1 MSMRKKKLIKESK
14 YFKQHDEIVNTHI
27 PRGLGANKSP
37 HIILKQWYHRIQK
50 NSIVMRAP
58 KEIKNCRNRQ
68 IIYEIESWGA
78 NVRFNEKNNNYT
90 LNVEGTKN
98 NKVFLLVRYKD
109 VMADP
114 KLSFFT
120 ETGGVVD
127 SETNMDRTKGYV
139 LLATIQSEPVLR
151 QHNTMICHDD
161 ILIAKKFL
169 RNQTQTSK
177 KDYHY
182 GTTGHIYGFGY
193 GPVYSSNPTTKHT
206 VEKFAKSK
214 LSVSL
219 TNLFFNISKIFSFIY
234 NVFVKNQQ

>member
-1 MSMRKKKLIKESK
+1 
-14 YFKQHDEIVNTHI
+14 
-27 PRGLGANKSP
+27 
-37 HIILKQWYHRIQK
+37 
-50 NSIVMRAP
+50 MRAP

-177 KDYHY
+177 RI
-182 GTTGHIYGFGY
+182 TTM
-193 GPVYSSNPTTKHT
+193 GPLAIFMALGMDLYILLILQQNIQWRSLLKVSY
-206 VEKFAKSK
+206 
-214 LSVSL
+214 LSH
-219 TNLFFNISKIFSFIY
+219 
-234 NVFVKNQQ
+234 